1 MLQASGER
9 GGRLPHA
16 LSSGLPK
23 DFLRPCLLLLLR
35 EGDAHGYELLEPVA
49 AFGFDHSDPGALY
62 RALRR
67 LEGDGLVRSTWE
79 ASESGPKRRVYGLT
93 DAGIEELD
101 RLATDL
107 AEGER
112 RIDAFLDRYLRAR
125 RLPAGTG
132 AARGHRAARRPPRSP
147 CATASR

>member
-1 MLQASGER
+1 M
-9 GGRLPHA
+9 PHA

-35 EGDAHGYELLEPVA
+35 EGEAHGYELLEPVES
-49 AFGFDHSDPGALY
+49 FGFDRSDPGALY

-67 LEGDGLVRSTWE
+67 LEREGLVESVWERSD
-79 ASESGPKRRVYGLT
+79 SGPPRRVYAIT

-101 RLATDL
+101 RRATDL

-125 RLPAGTG
+125 RLIGSGSRRRRAIAGRV
-132 AARGHRAARRPPRSP
+132 AAHRAA
-147 CATASR
+147 ASRRHGI

>member
-1 MLQASGER
+1 M
-9 GGRLPHA
+9 PHA

-35 EGDAHGYELLEPVA
+35 EGDAHGYQLREQLGT
-49 AFGFDHSDPGALY
+49 FGFDQSDPGSLY

-67 LEGDGLVRSTWE
+67 LETDRLVTSSWE
-79 ASESGPKRRVYGLT
+79 PSGTGPPKRVYGLSET
-93 DAGIEELD
+93 GVAELD
-101 RLATDL
+101 RRATAL

-125 RLPAGTG
+125 RLAVTSPKRRGLTG
-132 AARGHRAARRPPRSP
+132 RMAAHRAAARERERLPPP
-147 CATASR
+147 AGP